1 MMGVESFLV
10 RFGSRQPDLQA
21 VVTYAQHSL
30 GIVPDP
36 QQHAMNSAYSYYVFR
51 DGLHV
56 IEFEFWQQRESYD
69 ISMRFALCHPPSV
82 DRVFLDHAVALTR
95 QFDLTAIIGG
105 ELPEG
110 EPAEYNTDNLERFA
124 ANCSWSIGR
133 EREYWQRQFGP
144 EEMGLSVVD
153 ALRHFFFKENISAEE
168 VGIHAN
174 DRR

>member
-1 MMGVESFLV
+1 MGVESFLV
-10 RFGSRQPDLQA
+10 RLRSRQPDLQA
-21 VVTYAQHSL
+21 VVTYAQCSL

-36 QQHAMNSAYSYYVFR
+36 KQHALSSAYSYYVFR

-56 IEFEFWQQRESYD
+56 IEFEFLQERESYD
-69 ISMRFALCHPPSV
+69 ISMRFALCHPPTV
-82 DRVFLDHAVALTR
+82 DRAFLAHAVVLTR

-110 EPAEYNTDNLERFA
+110 EPAEYDKNNLERFA
-124 ANCSWSIGR
+124 ANCSWSIAR
-133 EREYWQRQFGP
+133 DREYWRRMFGP

-153 ALRHFFFKENISAEE
+153 ALQYFFHKENIPAEE

-174 DRR
+174 DRQ